1 MDKLLARWEN
11 HKKYKHGKQLHEQQK
26 HFFLFV
32 ISVDGMLEKEYL
44 FILTRLSQF
53 MVEKMYKPILHVR
66 GWINGRTAIAFATSY
81 SCMIRGD

>member
-11 HKKYKHGKQLHEQQK
+11 HKKYKHGKQFHEQQK

-66 GWINGRTAIAFATSY
+66 GWINGRIAIAFATSY
-81 SCMIRGD
+81 SCMIRED